1 MKENEG
7 KSSNKNSKKA
17 KEKEK
22 VNKEEI
28 KMIKNKKLR
37 NIEEKI
43 TTIT

>member
-7 KSSNKNSKKA
+7 KSSNKNSKKP